1 MSDKPLTGD
10 ATTASNIEL
19 LERVGMLPR
28 GEDTR
33 RSNPLSDPQAFK
45 ELSSRLAE
53 TVDELYDLIVVRD
66 LFGDRVLAY
75 QLALITG
82 KSVAVSYDREGVI
95 VLESGDPIE
104 QGHRALIAADVHF
117 TTQSIRA
124 AASGIEQ
131 AGMRVSGAAI
141 LLRVTRGEY
150 PFPVWTLED
159 RTQLSS

>member
-1 MSDKPLTGD
+1 MSDRPSIGD
-10 ATTASNIEL
+10 ATAASNVEL
-19 LERVGMLPR
+19 LERIGMLSYR
-28 GEDTR
+28 EEVTR
-33 RSNPLSDPQAFK
+33 SSPLSDPPAFK

-53 TVDELYDLIVVRD
+53 AVDEPYDLIVVRE

-104 QGHRALIAADVHF
+104 QGDRALIAADVHF
-117 TTQSIRA
+117 TTQSIQA
-124 AASGIEQ
+124 AASGVEQ
-131 AGMRVSGAAI
+131 AGMGVAGAAI

-159 RTQLSS
+159 RT

>member
-1 MSDKPLTGD
+1 MSDRPSIGD
-10 ATTASNIEL
+10 VTAASNVEL
-19 LERVGMLPR
+19 LERIGMLSHS
-28 GEDTR
+28 EDVH
-33 RSNPLSDPQAFK
+33 RSSPLSDPQAFK

-53 TVDELYDLIVVRD
+53 VVDGPYDLIVVRN

-82 KSVAVSYDREGVI
+82 KPVAISYDREGVI
-95 VLESGDPIE
+95 VLESGASIE
-104 QGHRALIAADVHF
+104 QGDRALIAADVHF
-117 TTQSIRA
+117 TTQSIQA
-124 AASGIEQ
+124 AASGVEQ

-159 RTQLSS
+159 RT

>member
-1 MSDKPLTGD
+1 MSDRPSIGD
-10 ATTASNIEL
+10 ATAASNVEL
-19 LERVGMLPR
+19 LERIGMLSHR
-28 GEDTR
+28 EEVS
-33 RSNPLSDPQAFK
+33 RSSPLSDPPAFK

-53 TVDELYDLIVVRD
+53 MVDEPYELIVVRE

-104 QGHRALIAADVHF
+104 QGDRALIAADVHF
-117 TTQSIRA
+117 TTQSIQA
-124 AASGIEQ
+124 AASGVEQ
-131 AGMRVSGAAI
+131 AGMGVAGAAI

-159 RTQLSS
+159 RI

>member
-1 MSDKPLTGD
+1 MSDRPSIGD
-10 ATTASNIEL
+10 ATAASNVEL
-19 LERVGMLPR
+19 LERIGMLSHR
-28 GEDTR
+28 EEVS
-33 RSNPLSDPQAFK
+33 RSSPLSDPPAFK

-53 TVDELYDLIVVRD
+53 AVDEPYDLIVVRE

-104 QGHRALIAADVHF
+104 QGDRVLIAADVHF
-117 TTQSIRA
+117 TTQSIQA
-124 AASGIEQ
+124 AASGVEQ
-131 AGMRVSGAAI
+131 AGMGVAGAAI
-141 LLRVTRGEY
+141 LLRVTHGEY

-159 RTQLSS
+159 RS

>member
-1 MSDKPLTGD
+1 MSDRSSIGD
-10 ATTASNIEL
+10 VTAASNVEL
-19 LERVGMLPR
+19 LGRIGMLSH
-28 GEDTR
+28 GEDVR
-33 RSNPLSDPQAFK
+33 RSSPLSNPQAFK

-53 TVDELYDLIVVRD
+53 VVDGPYDLIVVRD

-104 QGHRALIAADVHF
+104 QGDRALIAADVHF
-117 TTQSIRA
+117 TTQSIQA
-124 AASGIEQ
+124 AASGVEQ
-131 AGMRVSGAAI
+131 AGMGVAGAAI

-159 RTQLSS
+159 RT